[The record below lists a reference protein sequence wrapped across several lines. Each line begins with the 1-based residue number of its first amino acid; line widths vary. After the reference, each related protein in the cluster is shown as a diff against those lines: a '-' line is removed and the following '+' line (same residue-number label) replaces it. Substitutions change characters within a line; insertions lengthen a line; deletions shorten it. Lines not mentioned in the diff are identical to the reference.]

1 VRLKLDS
8 GSNASILYNPR
19 NSWRWVLPKGGR
31 PRVGGDGVQRKFTIL
46 PPQDVKIG
54 SLAMD
59 KVSFLTPTDSETNP
73 QLAEIDGLV
82 ATSRFR
88 SVFIDHT
95 DRFAVLNHGKR
106 KMDLCRCLP
115 DQCKG
120 VRFDGL

>member
-1 VRLKLDS
+1 MRLKLDS
-8 GSNASILYNPR
+8 GSNASILYNPAQFMALGSFQR
-19 NSWRWVLPKGGR
+19 VAVHG
-31 PRVGGDGVQRKFTIL
+31 VGGDGVQRKFTIL

-95 DRFAVLNHGKR
+95 DRFAVLN
-106 KMDLCRCLP
+106 P
-115 DQCKG
+115 W
-120 VRFDGL
+120 